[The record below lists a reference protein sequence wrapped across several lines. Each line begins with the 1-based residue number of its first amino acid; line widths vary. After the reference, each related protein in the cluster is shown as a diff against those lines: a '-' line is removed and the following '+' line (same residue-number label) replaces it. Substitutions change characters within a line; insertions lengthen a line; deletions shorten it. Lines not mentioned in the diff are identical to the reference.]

1 MWSIPGS
8 CIQSFKQHEVAG
20 LVADALAVVGV
31 PIEVA
36 ELVTPA
42 GVVAVLVAIS
52 IPIFTT
58 QLEKSREATDEA
70 NIRACYAEVMTAALT
85 NEKGSTE
92 SASRGT
98 IKTAAT
104 VYSIKYTDGDANTGI
119 WTGTV
124 TLKQAQDGWQN
135 TSIKE
140 IAGIDVSA
148 MSPKKGKTCTITYIE
163 KTDTVAIAF
172 PAS

>member
-1 MWSIPGS
+1 M
-8 CIQSFKQHEVAG
+8 KR
-20 LVADALAVVGV
+20 ALLKVLLGALLKL
-31 PIEVA
+31 P
-36 ELVTPA
+36 LLFTP
-42 GVVAVLVAIS
+42 L
-52 IPIFTT
+52 
-58 QLEKSREATDEA
+58 
-70 NIRACYAEVMTAALT
+70 
-85 NEKGSTE
+85 
-92 SASRGT
+92 
-98 IKTAAT
+98 
-104 VYSIKYTDGDANTGI
+104 KYTDGDANTGI

-148 MSPKKGKTCTITYIE
+148 MSPKKGKTCTITYTE

>member
-1 MWSIPGS
+1 M
-8 CIQSFKQHEVAG
+8 VA
-20 LVADALAVVGV
+20 
-31 PIEVA
+31 II
-36 ELVTPA
+36 
-42 GVVAVLVAIS
+42 AVLVAIS

-70 NIRACYAEVMTAALT
+70 NIRACYAEVMTAA
-85 NEKGSTE
+85 
-92 SASRGT
+92 
-98 IKTAAT
+98 T
-104 VYSIKYTDGDANTGI
+104 VYSIKYTDGDADTGI

-148 MSPKKGKTCTITYIE
+148 MSPKKGKTCTITYTE

>member
-1 MWSIPGS
+1 MRKSKKG
-8 CIQSFKQHEVAG
+8 FT
-20 LVADALAVVGV
+20 L
-31 PIEVA
+31 A
-36 ELVTPA
+36 ELLI
-42 GVVAVLVAIS
+42 VVAIIAVLVAIS

-70 NIRACYAEVMTAALT
+70 NIRACYAEVM
-85 NEKGSTE
+85 
-92 SASRGT
+92 
-98 IKTAAT
+98 TAAT

-148 MSPKKGKTCTITYIE
+148 MSPKKGKTCTITYNE

>member
-20 LVADALAVVGV
+20 HVADALAVVGV

-70 NIRACYAEVMTAALT
+70 NIRACYAEVMTAA
-85 NEKGSTE
+85 
-92 SASRGT
+92 
-98 IKTAAT
+98 T

-148 MSPKKGKTCTITYIE
+148 MSPKKGKTCTITYTE

>member
-20 LVADALAVVGV
+20 HVADALAVVGV

-104 VYSIKYTDGDANTGI
+104 VYSIKIYRR
-119 WTGTV
+119 
-124 TLKQAQDGWQN
+124 
-135 TSIKE
+135 
-140 IAGIDVSA
+140 
-148 MSPKKGKTCTITYIE
+148 
-163 KTDTVAIAF
+163 
-172 PAS
+172 